1 MAQDVKAGPDVG
13 QLKNIEPQ
21 PLYTPANLE
30 GWDYDR
36 EVGYPGEF
44 PFTRG
49 VQPTMYRGRLWTMR
63 QYAGM
68 GDAEE
73 SNKRYKYL
81 LAHGTTGLSVAFDLP
96 TQIGMDSDHSMALG
110 EVGKVG
116 VAIDS
121 VEDMQRLFEGINLE
135 KISTSMTIN
144 ATAGILLA
152 LYVAVARRSGAD
164 VRKLSGTVQ
173 NDILK
178 EYIARGTYIYPPKQA
193 MRIVTDMFAFANE
206 HLPEWNTISISGYH
220 MREAGS
226 TAVQEVAFTLA
237 NAIAYVEAAIHAGLD
252 VDNFAPRLSFFFN
265 AHNNFLEEIAKY
277 RAARRMWARTMK
289 ERFQAR
295 NPRSMMLR
303 FHTQTAGSTLTAQQP
318 ENNIVRTAV
327 QAMAAVLG
335 GTQSLH
341 TNSFDE
347 ALGLPTEEAARIALR
362 TQQIIAYETGA
373 PNTIDPLAGS
383 YYIESLTNEIEER
396 ARLYLEK
403 IEAMGGTLRAIELG
417 YVQQEIQ
424 NAAYDFQ
431 QATDRLET
439 VVVGVN
445 RFQAEREKPI
455 PVQRIDEALEQ
466 KQVDRL
472 RALRSKRDKG
482 IWESAIRNV
491 EEAARSGNNLMPH
504 IIHAVESYCT
514 VGEISDALR
523 RVFGEY
529 QEAVVI

>member
-1 MAQDVKAGPDVG
+1 MAEKTKPAD
-13 QLKNIEPQ
+13 PQ
-21 PLYTPANLE
+21 ISSKIPVRPLYTPGDLDGNDLE
-30 GWDYDR
+30 TR
-36 EVGYPGEF
+36 VGYPGQY

-49 VQPTMYRGRLWTMR
+49 IQPTMYRGRLWTMR

-135 KISTSMTIN
+135 RISTSMTIN

-152 LYVAVARRSGAD
+152 LYVAVARRSGTD
-164 VRKLSGTVQ
+164 LRKLMGTVQ

-178 EYIARGTYIYPPKQA
+178 EYIARGTYIFPPKQA

-206 HLPEWNTISISGYH
+206 DLPDWNPISISGYH

-277 RAARRMWARTMK
+277 RAARRMWARIMK

-318 ENNIVRTAV
+318 EVNIVRTTI
-327 QAMAAVLG
+327 QALAAVLG

-341 TNSFDE
+341 TNAMDE
-347 ALGLPTEEAARIALR
+347 ALALPTEDAARIALR
-362 TQQIIAYETGA
+362 TQQVIAYESGVADTV
-373 PNTIDPLAGS
+373 DPVAWS
-383 YYIESLTNEIEER
+383 YAIEELTTEIER
-396 ARLYLEK
+396 RVVDYLDK
-403 IEAMGGTLRAIELG
+403 IDAMGGTLHAIESGYIQREIQNSAYEYQRAIE
-417 YVQQEIQ
+417 
-424 NAAYDFQ
+424 
-431 QATDRLET
+431 
-439 VVVGVN
+439 
-445 RFQAEREKPI
+445 
-455 PVQRIDEALEQ
+455 
-466 KQVDRL
+466 
-472 RALRSKRDKG
+472 SK
-482 IWESAIRNV
+482 
-491 EEAARSGNNLMPH
+491 
-504 IIHAVESYCT
+504 
-514 VGEISDALR
+514 
-523 RVFGEY
+523 
-529 QEAVVI
+529 